1 MATSTQT
8 DELGRN
14 LSDNDL
20 AALMS
25 EMYPISLSHILEF
38 GIQLHISSSKIEEL
52 SMRLYIPNKKGEIL
66 REILQE
72 ALRREPPLTRREIIQ
87 ALQNRSVGESH
98 LASQIVSQYQRP
110 SQRDRETPQHSCLQQ
125 PPSAP
130 LRPTLGNVPQIFSS
144 IQPPPWPNTSQLLF
158 PQRLTT
164 EVARTNQSQS
174 NPVGQSHQLPASI
187 PMPPQPAPQT
197 NQSVSLQSQP
207 GPSLP
212 SLQWTPQMPTVP
224 QLTPSAPPQT
234 NVLPSSSNTQT
245 SQWLENSQLAA
256 SQQLATQLPRP
267 NQLQPNLDQVGQSHQ
282 LPASQRMSM
291 PPQPGLQMQPLPQLQ
306 FPPHHPNYQH
316 LPFLIRPGYPFSL
329 PNPPIHRPHESQSF
343 PPNAPSYN
351 QYSSLRP
358 FHSHYSSVAQPPH
371 DQYLQPFDNQS
382 FIQLSQDHNIFQ
394 LSRHTPYQQDQ
405 GHQSHQFQWQSSSQP
420 PRQHHHSPV
429 FPSQHFHT
437 SDTNLPQTQ
446 ESQSSP
452 APTFAA
458 TSESTPFLVPSPSP
472 RQKPSSSPR
481 QQPSPLPRQQPS
493 PLPRQ
498 QPSPSLRQQPIS
510 ASNSGS
516 PALPPAK
523 RLRQQSPSPSCH
535 SSPASESTVS
545 TAGYPPHVH
554 DFISFVKTTYSAQRV
569 LRDEKWSL
577 SPTVKFINLACIDRK
592 CVKSRE
598 YNDVTKAMVMD
609 GNVDAIQETKGPIK
623 FTEIAKGISLPS
635 SGSEQENDRRL
646 ILVEGAPGVGK
657 STFAWEFCRKWMNG
671 EIVKQYHLVLLLR
684 LRDKRIREAKN
695 LKDLFFNPS
704 RPDESLAVYNEL
716 KNSQKFHALI
726 ILEGYDELPDSCRND
741 PSSVFNE
748 LISGKLLPL
757 ATVLVTS
764 RPWATKDLHV
774 KYACHIYQHIEVLGF
789 TKKQIKEYINKN
801 ISEEK
806 IRSGLN
812 SYLEKH
818 PQIRSG
824 MYIPLNSAIVVAVY
838 KDNIEN
844 DRQTL
849 PNTITELYSCC
860 IEILIRRHLKRNIG
874 LQGGNEMNLPAI
886 NLCVPSDVH
895 RNFVHM
901 CHLAFSGIVEATE
914 VKLIFSESELP
925 EHFDNLGFMDSVTDL
940 YVTGKTV
947 SSHNFLHL
955 TFQEF
960 FAAVHI
966 STMCKEQQLQYFM
979 KGKSDSGSKGGRL
992 NVVLKFLAGLRK
1004 LDCVTKETASHII
1017 VITYV
1022 STPRV
1027 GTNVVNW
1034 LFEAQNETA
1043 MSLILGERKVEFKA
1057 SKRHMSP
1064 MDYYSLGYC
1073 ISHSQCQWVLRLE
1086 SKMELTKE
1094 RIKMLADGAR
1104 EVTGV
1109 GKVVELGDEV
1119 LSHLNEDK
1127 LSLLY
1132 TEWKNILC
1140 IQRLIVKE
1148 TPSTVLPDLSQLEVL
1163 SVSFGNK
1170 ATEQDIV
1177 TIANHLP
1184 FATCLK
1190 NFTLKTYLDIGH
1202 ITAALATG
1210 QLQQL
1215 GRLDLEIHSITD
1227 NRIEFLIT
1235 FLRNSSSL
1243 QHLSIGSLTSSAH
1256 KLLELLQTVDHHP
1269 TLQEKSI
1276 KGLGCRLTID
1286 VDVNALSQLCSEYC
1300 DSMKTDFI
1308 QYVGGLSDDGVGVLA
1323 EILQH
1328 KCGSRE
1334 LDLSGGETSDDGTVS
1349 LAKALHHNST
1359 IHELKLHYN
1368 NISDKGA
1375 VVLANALHHNS
1386 TLQSLNLGGNSIGD
1400 EGAVALADALH
1411 HNSTLQSLTL
1421 YYNSIGKEGAVAL
1434 ADALHHNS
1442 TLQSLNL
1449 GGNSIG
1455 DEGAVALADALHH
1468 NSTLQSLILSANSI
1482 GDEGAVA
1489 LADALHHNSTLQ
1501 LLSLNYNS
1509 IGDEGAVALVEALLE
1524 NQSLQSLYV
1533 YGNDGI
1539 GDRATGEF
1547 VEALTQNSSINKVG
1561 LPGRCKEYATK
1572 CPNYHQIQ
1580 TKLSFNEGAV
1590 ALADAL
1596 QHNSTLQSLDLSN
1609 KGIDVE
1615 KAVALADSLQHN
1627 STLQSLDLRN
1637 NSIGDKGTVVL
1648 ADALHYN
1655 SVLQSLYLSNNSIG
1669 DEGAV
1674 ALAEALH
1681 QNSIFQSLNL
1691 DNNSISSV
1699 GATAIAQSLYYN
1711 STLKQLSLGGNIIGN
1726 SGAVAL
1732 AESLHQNTT
1741 LQVLSL
1747 SGNHISCDILTT
1759 SSQSLPRL
1767 PVPDHVTIISILR
1780 VTNKGIRFEDTF
1792 NDFILDIPDGA
1803 IPEEEVTLTLYMGVT
1818 LFGPY
1823 QFPEGLRPISPVF
1836 WVCVKEQNNFQF
1848 SKPVT
1853 VTIPHC
1859 LDLDNYD
1866 NIQSLGLTFLK
1877 AGHIMNTEKMYEF
1890 QCTNSGKDLSKTHG
1904 IFTTSHFCSLCM
1916 AANDIPQIRN
1926 GTSFCLTVAIPKFTI
1941 PVGKSVY
1948 AYFFITFMR
1957 LKTCLEAVNTL
1968 IEKMGLKLFRIQRE
1982 QFEFEKNRNPALEI
1996 ACTDSEHGK
2005 IRVTGKTT
2013 VCCQTVL
2020 IIIIIKMY
2028 YIILPRYAVMKW
2040 TSLSKKGYQTEN

>member
-98 LASQIVSQYQRP
+98 LASQIVSQYLPP

-130 LRPTLGNVPQIFSS
+130 LRPTLGNASQIFSS

-197 NQSVSLQSQP
+197 NQSVSLQPQP
-207 GPSLP
+207 GPSVT
-212 SLQWTPQMPTVP
+212 SLQWTPQIPAVP

-420 PRQHHHSPV
+420 PSQHHHSPV

-452 APTFAA
+452 APTFTA

-535 SSPASESTVS
+535 SSPASEATAS

-598 YNDVTKAMVMD
+598 YNDVTTAMVRD

-623 FTEIAKGISLPS
+623 FSEIAKGISLPS

-940 YVTGKTV
+940 YVTGETV

-966 STMCKEQQLQYFM
+966 STMSKEEQLQYFM
-979 KGKSDSGSKGGRL
+979 EGKSDFGSKGGRL

-1004 LDCVTKETASHII
+1004 LDCFTNNTVNHII
-1017 VITYV
+1017 VNTPSSVSSYLTPIDITV
-1022 STPRV
+1022 DV
-1027 GTNVVNW
+1027 DVVNW
-1034 LFEAQNETA
+1034 LFEAQSETA

-1057 SKRHMSP
+1057 NKRHMSP

-1073 ISHSQCQWVLRLE
+1073 ISHSQCQWVLSLK

-1094 RIKMLADGAR
+1094 RIKILANGATK
-1104 EVTGV
+1104 VTGV

-1127 LSLLY
+1127 LF
-1132 TEWKNILC
+1132 TEWNNILC
-1140 IQRLIVKE
+1140 LQKLSVQEI
-1148 TPSTVLPDLSQLEVL
+1148 PTVWPDLSQLEVL
-1163 SVSFGNK
+1163 VVSFWDN
-1170 ATEQDIV
+1170 ATEQDLV
-1177 TIANHLP
+1177 TIAKHLP
-1184 FATCLK
+1184 IAPCLK
-1190 NFTLKTYLDIGH
+1190 NFTLHTQLDIGC

-1215 GRLDLEIHSITD
+1215 ERLNLEVRSITD
-1227 NRIEFLIT
+1227 NSTELFFT

-1243 QHLSIGSLTSSAH
+1243 QHLSIMSLTTSAH
-1256 KLLELLQTVDHHP
+1256 KLLELLQTIDHHP

-1276 KGLGCRLTID
+1276 KGLACRVTTD
-1286 VDVNALSQLCSEYC
+1286 VDVNALSQLCSKYC
-1300 DSMKTDFI
+1300 DSMRTEFI
-1308 QYVGGLSDDGVGVLA
+1308 RYVGGISDDRIVVLA

-1328 KCGSRE
+1328 KYGSRE
-1334 LDLSGGETSDDGTVS
+1334 LDLSNGGTSDDGTVS
-1349 LAKALHHNST
+1349 LAKALHRNST
-1359 IHELKLHYN
+1359 IHNLQLKSN
-1368 NISDKGA
+1368 RITDM
-1375 VVLANALHHNS
+1375 
-1386 TLQSLNLGGNSIGD
+1386 
-1400 EGAVALADALH
+1400 GAVALVDALH
-1411 HNSTLQSLTL
+1411 HNSTLQALNI
-1421 YYNSIGKEGAVAL
+1421 YCNAIGKEGAVAL

-1442 TLQSLNL
+1442 TLQSLIL
-1449 GGNSIG
+1449 SSNSIG
-1455 DEGAVALADALHH
+1455 DEGAIALANALHH
-1468 NSTLQSLILSANSI
+1468 NSTLQSLFLGSTSI
-1482 GDEGAVA
+1482 GDEGIVA
-1489 LADALHHNSTLQ
+1489 LA
-1501 LLSLNYNS
+1501 
-1509 IGDEGAVALVEALLE
+1509 EAILE
-1524 NQSLQSLYV
+1524 NQSLQELFLA
-1533 YGNDGI
+1533 GNHSI
-1539 GDRATGEF
+1539 GDRATGKF
-1547 VEALTQNSSINKVG
+1547 VEALTQNSSINKVY
-1561 LPGRCKEYATK
+1561 LPRRCKEFVSK
-1572 CPNYHQIQ
+1572 CPNYHQVQ
-1580 TKLSFNEGAV
+1580 TKLM
-1590 ALADAL
+1590 
-1596 QHNSTLQSLDLSN
+1596 
-1609 KGIDVE
+1609 
-1615 KAVALADSLQHN
+1615 
-1627 STLQSLDLRN
+1627 
-1637 NSIGDKGTVVL
+1637 
-1648 ADALHYN
+1648 
-1655 SVLQSLYLSNNSIG
+1655 
-1669 DEGAV
+1669 
-1674 ALAEALH
+1674 
-1681 QNSIFQSLNL
+1681 FQ
-1691 DNNSISSV
+1691 
-1699 GATAIAQSLYYN
+1699 
-1711 STLKQLSLGGNIIGN
+1711 
-1726 SGAVAL
+1726 
-1732 AESLHQNTT
+1732 
-1741 LQVLSL
+1741 
-1747 SGNHISCDILTT
+1747 
-1759 SSQSLPRL
+1759 
-1767 PVPDHVTIISILR
+1767 
-1780 VTNKGIRFEDTF
+1780 
-1792 NDFILDIPDGA
+1792 
-1803 IPEEEVTLTLYMGVT
+1803 
-1818 LFGPY
+1818 
-1823 QFPEGLRPISPVF
+1823 
-1836 WVCVKEQNNFQF
+1836 
-1848 SKPVT
+1848 
-1853 VTIPHC
+1853 
-1859 LDLDNYD
+1859 
-1866 NIQSLGLTFLK
+1866 
-1877 AGHIMNTEKMYEF
+1877 
-1890 QCTNSGKDLSKTHG
+1890 
-1904 IFTTSHFCSLCM
+1904 
-1916 AANDIPQIRN
+1916 
-1926 GTSFCLTVAIPKFTI
+1926 
-1941 PVGKSVY
+1941 
-1948 AYFFITFMR
+1948 
-1957 LKTCLEAVNTL
+1957 
-1968 IEKMGLKLFRIQRE
+1968 
-1982 QFEFEKNRNPALEI
+1982 
-1996 ACTDSEHGK
+1996 
-2005 IRVTGKTT
+2005 
-2013 VCCQTVL
+2013 
-2020 IIIIIKMY
+2020 
-2028 YIILPRYAVMKW
+2028 
-2040 TSLSKKGYQTEN
+2040 